1 VEKNKKNKTKSKG
14 LLRTFTISGYLFLII
29 GALIIAP
36 VICPPILGYH
46 TYTVSADYS
55 GLVNPAGSLVYV
67 KSLDMYSAGNLV
79 AVDNQDGDRDV
90 DVQYVESVTEGKIAL
105 EDGASVDAN
114 QLVGKVVAKTPF
126 FGYLSQLCFSVVG
139 IIVTVIVFV
148 VGIASTTYANI
159 LARKEKKQQEQVVN
173 QEEEL

>member
-1 VEKNKKNKTKSKG
+1 MEKNTDNKTKRKG
-14 LLRTFTISGYLFLII
+14 LLRTLTITGYLFLII

-36 VICPPILGYH
+36 AVCPPIFGYD

-55 GLVNPAGSLVYV
+55 GLVNPAGSLVYA
-67 KSLDMYSAGNLV
+67 KPLDMYSAGNLV

-90 DVQYVESVTEGKIAL
+90 NVHYVESVTDGKIEL

-114 QLVGKVVAKTPF
+114 QVVGKVVAKTPF
-126 FGYLSQLCFSVVG
+126 FGYLTQLCFSVVG

-148 VGIASTTYANI
+148 VGIALTTYANI
-159 LARKEKKQQEQVVN
+159 LARKEKKQQEQ
-173 QEEEL
+173 QQS